1 MRSDSS
7 GDTEGSSPR
16 GLYVQCFLGH
26 QTLANADPP
35 GRPSAGM
42 LSDALRQ
49 RRDGFSEVIS
59 LALAF
64 VVLCA
69 SAGLLHVLTYVPAL
83 NHRACAIHRFMIPH
97 L

>member
-1 MRSDSS
+1 MPC
-7 GDTEGSSPR
+7 GSEEM
-16 GLYVQCFLGH
+16 F
-26 QTLANADPP
+26 
-35 GRPSAGM
+35 
-42 LSDALRQ
+42 
-49 RRDGFSEVIS
+49 FSEVIS

>member
-26 QTLANADPP
+26 QTLANALTRLVVRLQVCYLMPC
-35 GRPSAGM
+35 GSEEM
-42 LSDALRQ
+42 FL
-49 RRDGFSEVIS
+49 EVIS
-59 LALAF
+59 LAPAF
-64 VVLCA
+64 VLCE
-69 SAGLLHVLTYVPAL
+69 SADLLHVLTYVPAL
-83 NHRACAIHRFMIPH
+83 NHRACAIHRFINPH